1 MDNIKEWF
9 HETVTRMDS
18 ETIKSI
24 TRNHRF
30 LKAFN
35 TAFINLIGITPHF

>member
-1 MDNIKEWF
+1 VNQMEN
-9 HETVTRMDS
+9 

-24 TRNHRF
+24 TSNHHY

-35 TAFINLIGITPHF
+35 TAFIN